1 MLQLEELF
9 YVPNN
14 GLYPKMQ
21 NYFSKE
27 TKHQLLLLFYNGSK
41 QELIS

>member
-21 NYFSKE
+21 TTFQKKQNVSYCSF
-27 TKHQLLLLFYNGSK
+27 FYNGSK
-41 QELIS
+41 QELD